1 MSGHNHKQRRG
12 KSHGGPKMLL
22 QPLPLEMPEIEIEP
36 EAEAEAEAEACEFF
50 DDVVVVFVV
59 QHQQH
64 QCPPPRPP
72 EKWKNVLITKTMM
85 MLFPVAVVVA
95 SFYTP
100 LYLSKSNLLTLHDLI
115 LRGFIQK
122 EISLCFS
129 SSPKY

>member
-1 MSGHNHKQRRG
+1 
-12 KSHGGPKMLL
+12 
-22 QPLPLEMPEIEIEP
+22 MPEIEIEP
-36 EAEAEAEAEACEFF
+36 EAEAEAEACEFF
-50 DDVVVVFVV
+50 DDIVVVFVV

-85 MLFPVAVVVA
+85 MLFPVAVVA

-122 EISLCFS
+122 EISLRFS

>member
-1 MSGHNHKQRRG
+1 
-12 KSHGGPKMLL
+12 
-22 QPLPLEMPEIEIEP
+22 MPEIEP

-59 QHQQH
+59 QHQ
-64 QCPPPRPP
+64 CPPPRLP
-72 EKWKNVLITKTMM
+72 EKWRNVLITKTMTM
-85 MLFPVAVVVA
+85 MLFPVAVVA

-122 EISLCFS
+122 EISLFFLLLRNTNTD
-129 SSPKY
+129 KDR

>member
-1 MSGHNHKQRRG
+1 
-12 KSHGGPKMLL
+12 
-22 QPLPLEMPEIEIEP
+22 MPEIEP

-59 QHQQH
+59 QHQ
-64 QCPPPRPP
+64 CPPPRLP
-72 EKWKNVLITKTMM
+72 EKWRNVLITKTMM
-85 MLFPVAVVVA
+85 MLFPVAVVA

-122 EISLCFS
+122 EISLFFLLLRNTNTD
-129 SSPKY
+129 KDR